1 MWPILVEFRSPSSE
15 IRRRKRRKKEE
26 ERRIPV
32 KYYKSADRYVGRPNE
47 TKTITR
53 WTEGHY
59 KICFRKRYS
68 LAQHDGRVGQVDRKF
83 FQVDQV
89 DERSTGRSS
98 GHLKNAKSI
107 AVAQLDR
114 LRRIGRLH
122 GIICVKSWCHL
133 RSWTNP
139 SAVSRCH
146 KVDNWCKYDQW
157 TSSACSSMMWP
168 CGMSI

>member
-47 TKTITR
+47 TKTIQFSPAR
-53 WTEGHY
+53 W
-59 KICFRKRYS
+59 S
-68 LAQHDGRVGQVDRKF
+68 
-83 FQVDQV
+83 
-89 DERSTGRSS
+89 SRSS
-98 GHLKNAKSI
+98 RSKILPSRSSRREVDWSIEWTSKNAKSI